1 MKKLSMAIAAGL
13 LVATSAAQARDNI
26 SIVGSSTVYPFTTAV
41 AETYAKKT
49 GNPAPKV
56 ESTGTGGG
64 MKLFCEGAG
73 VETADMTGASRRIKE
88 SELADCK
95 KNGVSP
101 VEVKIGYDGI
111 AIANAK
117 TAETYPLTRRELFL
131 ALAKEVPESTG
142 GNMDAVTGNLKLIPN
157 PYKTWKD
164 VNSELPAEP
173 IEVLGPPPTSGTRD
187 AFVELVMHAGCKE
200 FGAIKKLEKEDEK
213 QFKAICG
220 TIREDGKYV
229 EAGEN
234 DNLIVQK
241 LQANPKA
248 LGIFGFSFLD
258 QNADKVKGAS
268 IEGVEINFDNVASGK
283 YPISRPLYVYVKKEH
298 VGTVKGIEEYL
309 GELTSDAAWGDTGY
323 LAEKGMI
330 PMPANERTSSAAAAK
345 GLKALESL

>member
-13 LVATSAAQARDNI
+13 LVATGAAQARDNI
-26 SIVGSSTVYPFTTAV
+26 SIVGSSTVYPFSAVV
-41 AETYAKKT
+41 AENYAKKT

-64 MKLFCEGAG
+64 MKLFCEGAS

-101 VEVKIGYDGI
+101 IEIKIGYDGI

-117 TAETYPLTRRELFL
+117 DAETYKLTRKDLFL
-131 ALAKEVPESTG
+131 ALAKEVPDTTG

-157 PYKTWKD
+157 PYKTWKE
-164 VNSELPAEP
+164 VNAELPDAP

-200 FGAIKKLEKEDEK
+200 FPAIKKLEKEDEK
-213 QFKAICG
+213 KFKAICNSM
-220 TIREDGKYV
+220 REDGKYI

-248 LGIFGFSFLD
+248 VGIFGFSFLE
-258 QNADKVKGAS
+258 QNADKVKGFS
-268 IEGVEINFDNVASGK
+268 VEGVDITFENIATGK
-283 YPISRPLYVYVKKEH
+283 YSVSRPLYMYVKKEH
-298 VGTVKGIEEYL
+298 IGTVKGIEEFVT
-309 GELTSDAAWGDTGY
+309 ELTSDAAWGDTGY

-330 PMPANERTSSAAAAK
+330 PMPATERAANGDAAK
-345 GLKALESL
+345 SLKVLESL

>member
-26 SIVGSSTVYPFTTAV
+26 SIVGSSTVYPFTTTV
-41 AETYAKKT
+41 AENYAKKT

-64 MKLFCEGAG
+64 MKLFCEGTA
-73 VETADMTGASRRIKE
+73 VESADMTGASRRIKE

-101 VEVKIGYDGI
+101 VEIKIGYDGI
-111 AIANAK
+111 AVANAK
-117 TAETYPLTRRELFL
+117 AADAYNFTRRDLFL
-131 ALAKEVPESTG
+131 ALAKEIPDVASSE
-142 GNMDAVTGNLKLIPN
+142 LKLVPN
-157 PYKTWKD
+157 PYKTWKEI
-164 VNSELPAEP
+164 NPALPDAP

-187 AFVELVMHAGCKE
+187 AFVELVMHEGCKS
-200 FGAIKKLEKEDEK
+200 FPAIKKLEKEDGD
-213 QFKAICG
+213 QFKKICNSM
-220 TIREDGKYV
+220 REDGKYI

-248 LGIFGFSFLD
+248 VGIFGFSFLD
-258 QNADKVKGAS
+258 QNADKVKGSA
-268 IEGVEINFDNVASGK
+268 IEGVEISFENIAAGK
-283 YPISRPLYVYVKKEH
+283 YSVSRPMYVYVKKEH
-298 VGTVKGIEEYL
+298 VGTVKGIEDFVT
-309 GELTSDAAWGDTGY
+309 ELTSDAAWGDTGY

-330 PMPANERTSSAAAAK
+330 PMPEAERQSFGEAAK
-345 GLKALESL
+345 GLKVLESL

>member
-13 LVATSAAQARDNI
+13 LVVAGAAQARDNI
-26 SIVGSSTVYPFTTAV
+26 SIVGSSTVYPFSTAV

-64 MKLFCEGAG
+64 MKLFCAG
-73 VETADMTGASRRIKE
+73 SGVNHPDMSGASRRIKE
-88 SELADCK
+88 GELTDCK

-117 TAETYPLTRRELFL
+117 SGETFNLSRKDLFL
-131 ALAKEVPESTG
+131 ALAKEVPEQTG
-142 GNMDAVTGNLKLIPN
+142 GNMDGVMGTLKLVPN
-157 PYKTWKD
+157 PYKTWKE
-164 VNSELPAEP
+164 VNAELPDAA
-173 IEVLGPPPTSGTRD
+173 IEVIGPPPTSGTRD

-200 FGAIKKLEKEDEK
+200 FPAIKKLEKEDEK

-220 TIREDGKYV
+220 SMREDGKFV

-248 LGIFGFSFLD
+248 LGIFGYSFLD
-258 QNADKVKGAS
+258 QNTDKVKGSS
-268 IEGVEINFDNVASGK
+268 IEGVEISFDNIAAGK
-283 YPISRPLYVYVKKEH
+283 YPVSRPLFVYVKKEH
-298 VGTVKGIEEYL
+298 IGTVKGIEEFVA
-309 GELTSDAAWGDTGY
+309 EMTSDAAWGETGY
-323 LAEKGMI
+323 LADKGMI
-330 PMPANERTSSAAAAK
+330 PMPAAERQAFGGAAK
-345 GLKALESL
+345 AMKVLESL

>member
-26 SIVGSSTVYPFTTAV
+26 SIVGSSTVYPFTTTV
-41 AETYAKKT
+41 AENYAKKT

-64 MKLFCEGAG
+64 MKLFCEGAA

-101 VEVKIGYDGI
+101 VEIKIGYDGI
-111 AIANAK
+111 AVANAK
-117 TAETYPLTRRELFL
+117 AADAYNFTRRDLFL
-131 ALAKEVPESTG
+131 ALAKEVP
-142 GNMDAVTGNLKLIPN
+142 DAASSELKLVPN
-157 PYKTWKD
+157 PYKTWKE
-164 VNSELPAEP
+164 VNPELPDAP

-187 AFVELVMHAGCKE
+187 AFVELVMHEGCKS
-200 FGAIKKLEKEDEK
+200 FPAIKKLEKEDGD
-213 QFKAICG
+213 QFKKICNSM
-220 TIREDGKYV
+220 REDGKYI

-248 LGIFGFSFLD
+248 VGIFGFSFLD
-258 QNADKVKGAS
+258 QNADKVKGSA
-268 IEGVEINFDNVASGK
+268 IEGVEINFDNIAAGK
-283 YPISRPLYVYVKKEH
+283 YSVSRPLYVYVKKEH
-298 VGTVKGIEEYL
+298 VGTVKGIEDFVT
-309 GELTSDAAWGDTGY
+309 ELTSDAAWGDTGY

-330 PMPANERTSSAAAAK
+330 PMPETERQSFGEAAK
-345 GLKALESL
+345 GLKVLESL

>member
-13 LVATSAAQARDNI
+13 LVVAGAAQARDNI
-26 SIVGSSTVYPFTTAV
+26 SIVGSSTVYPFSTAV

-64 MKLFCEGAG
+64 MKLFCAG
-73 VETADMTGASRRIKE
+73 SGVNHPDMSGASRRIKE
-88 SELADCK
+88 GELADCK

-117 TAETYPLTRRELFL
+117 SGETFNLSRKDLFL
-131 ALAKEVPESTG
+131 ALAKEVPEQTG
-142 GNMDAVTGNLKLIPN
+142 GNMDGVMGTLKLVPN
-157 PYKTWKD
+157 PYKTWKE
-164 VNSELPAEP
+164 VNADLPDAA
-173 IEVLGPPPTSGTRD
+173 IEVIGPPPTSGTRD

-200 FGAIKKLEKEDEK
+200 FPAIKKMEKEDEK
-213 QFKAICG
+213 QFKAVCG
-220 TIREDGKYV
+220 SMREDGKFV

-248 LGIFGFSFLD
+248 LGIFGYSFLD
-258 QNADKVKGAS
+258 QNSDKVKGAA
-268 IEGVEINFDNVASGK
+268 IEGVDITFENIAAGK
-283 YPISRPLYVYVKKEH
+283 YPVSRPLFVYVKKEH
-298 VGTVKGIEEYL
+298 VGTVKGIEEFVA
-309 GELTSDAAWGDTGY
+309 EMTSDAAWGETGY
-323 LAEKGMI
+323 LADKGMI
-330 PMPANERTSSAAAAK
+330 PMPAEERQAFGDAAK
-345 GLKALESL
+345 AMKVLESL

>member
-13 LVATSAAQARDNI
+13 LVATGAAQARDNI
-26 SIVGSSTVYPFTTAV
+26 SIVGSSTVYPFATTV
-41 AETYAKKT
+41 AENYAKKT

-73 VETADMTGASRRIKE
+73 VDTADMTGASRRIKE

-101 VEVKIGYDGI
+101 VEIKIGYDGI

-117 TAETYPLTRRELFL
+117 TAEAYKLTRRDLFL
-131 ALAKEVPESTG
+131 ALAKEVPETTG
-142 GNMDAVTGNLKLIPN
+142 GNMDGVMGTLKLIPN
-157 PYKTWKD
+157 PYKTWKE
-164 VNSELPAEP
+164 VNAELPDEP

-187 AFVELVMHAGCKE
+187 AFVELVMHVGCKE
-200 FGAIKKLEKEDEK
+200 FPAIKKMEKEDEK
-213 QFKAICG
+213 QFKAVCG
-220 TIREDGKYV
+220 NMREDGKYI

-248 LGIFGFSFLD
+248 VGIFGFSFLE
-258 QNADKVKGAS
+258 QNADKVKDSS
-268 IEGVEINFDNVASGK
+268 IEGVDITFENIASGK
-283 YPISRPLYVYVKKEH
+283 YSVSRPLYLYVKKEH
-298 VGTVKGIEEYL
+298 VGTVKGIEEFVA
-309 GELTSDAAWGDTGY
+309 ELTSDAAWGDTGY

-330 PMPANERTSSAAAAK
+330 PMPEAERTANGEAAK
-345 GLKALESL
+345 GLKVLESL

>member
-13 LVATSAAQARDNI
+13 LVVTSAAQARDNI
-26 SIVGSSTVYPFTTAV
+26 SIVGSSTVYPFATAV

-101 VEVKIGYDGI
+101 VEIKIGYDGI

-117 TAETYPLTRRELFL
+117 SAEAYKLTRKDLFL
-131 ALAKEVPESTG
+131 ALAKEVPDSAASE
-142 GNMDAVTGNLKLIPN
+142 LKLIPN
-157 PYKTWKD
+157 PYKTWKE
-164 VNSELPAEP
+164 VNAELPDEP

-200 FGAIKKLEKEDEK
+200 FPAIKKLEKEDEK

-220 TIREDGKYV
+220 NMREDGKYI

-248 LGIFGFSFLD
+248 LGIFGFSFLE
-258 QNADKVKGAS
+258 QNADKVKGSS
-268 IEGVEINFDNVASGK
+268 IEGVDISFENIASGK
-283 YPISRPLYVYVKKEH
+283 YSVSRPLYMYVKKEH
-298 VGTVKGIEEYL
+298 VGTVKGIEEFVS
-309 GELTSDAAWGDTGY
+309 ELTSDAAWGDTGY

-330 PMPANERTSSAAAAK
+330 PMPEDERKSFGEATKS
-345 GLKALESL
+345 LKVLESL